1 GKLTVMRK
9 VLLAALI
16 VVSACAPKVV
26 PAPVVTSPRFPEF
39 IKPLVPEALI
49 ATPAAV
55 YQSRGWAF
63 LQSGD
68 VRTAEHEF
76 STALK
81 LAPTFYPAET
91 SLGYVGGARRA
102 RKRSGPSSR
111 GGGGGARGRWAF
123 GRWAGR
129 GVPLPGPPRDPAG
142 VPPSPPAA
150 APDPSPT
157 VRGARIEVSN
167 SQRAGGELP

>member
-1 GKLTVMRK
+1 MRK

-81 LAPTFYPAET
+81 LAPTFYPPET
-91 SLGYVGGARRA
+91 SLGYVELA
-102 RKRSGPSSR
+102 RKDPKAALPHFDRALELAPEHVDVS
-111 GGGGGARGRWAF
+111 ALV
-123 GRWAGR
+123 GR
-129 GVPLPGPPRDPAG
+129 GDSLLG
-142 VPPSPPAA
+142 VNREADAVTAFSAA
-150 APDPSPT
+150 VAADPSLT
-157 VRGARIEVSN
+157 DLGARIEVLKFRSVE
-167 SQRAGGELP
+167 QGI